1 MSILSASRPK
11 SGYADRRGGHTTSAT
26 ARPAAL
32 DVEALY
38 RSHGDMVLGRCR
50 SLLRHEADAQDA
62 CQEVFLKVHRY
73 KDSFRAEARPSTYLF
88 KVTTTVCL
96 NRLRSR
102 RRRREDLQDEPA
114 PVPVTDTLLQSADL
128 RELTELVLKLAD
140 EKTQKAIV
148 YHYVDGM
155 THAEVGALLGLSAAA
170 IRKRIAT
177 FKKRFAANP
186 PPWLAEVELLMGN

>member
-1 MSILSASRPK
+1 MGPK
-11 SGYADRRGGHTTSAT
+11 AGYAKGRGRQLAASTDAVGRTAT
-26 ARPAAL
+26 L

-73 KDSFRAEARPSTYLF
+73 RKTFRAEAKPSTYLF

-102 RRRREDLQDEPA
+102 RRRREDLQDEDT
-114 PVPVTDTLLQSADL
+114 PVPVTDTLLSGHALRDL
-128 RELTELVLKLAD
+128 TTRLLDLAD

-155 THAEVGALLGLSAAA
+155 THAETGKMLGLSAAA

-177 FKKRFAANP
+177 FKARFAANP
-186 PPWLAEVELLMGN
+186 PPWLDELENFLAE